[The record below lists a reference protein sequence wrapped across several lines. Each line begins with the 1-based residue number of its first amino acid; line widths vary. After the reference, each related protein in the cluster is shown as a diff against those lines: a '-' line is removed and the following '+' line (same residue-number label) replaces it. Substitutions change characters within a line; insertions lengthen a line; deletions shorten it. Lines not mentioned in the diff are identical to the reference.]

1 MAYYFYI
8 HTFKSATSAGYIIQF
23 NDDTDINDV

>member
-8 HTFKSATSAGYIIQF
+8 RTFKSATSTGQIIQF
-23 NDDTDINDV
+23 NDDIDINDV